1 MNFIL
6 RGQFSSAVCCGRGHC
21 WDNSHLTECACV
33 FLEITSGKAYQK
45 GAGGFFFFLL
55 GNDLIHVACVLS
67 LSNIF
72 ILVTSTF
79 EHKPSSG
86 VFSQPVTERQRGK
99 IWGVLWNTALYFLG
113 FEQLQKGGSVF
124 FFFLSIL

>member
-1 MNFIL
+1 MSL
-6 RGQFSSAVCCGRGHC
+6 RGQCSSAVRCGRGHC
-21 WDNSHLTECACV
+21 WDNSHLAERACV
-33 FLEITSGKAYQK
+33 VLEIKSEKAYQK

-55 GNDLIHVACVLS
+55 GNDLIHVACV

-86 VFSQPVTERQRGK
+86 VFSQPVTERQQGK
-99 IWGVLWNTALYFLG
+99 IWGV
-113 FEQLQKGGSVF
+113 
-124 FFFLSIL
+124 

>member
-1 MNFIL
+1 M
-6 RGQFSSAVCCGRGHC
+6 R
-21 WDNSHLTECACV
+21 ACV
-33 FLEITSGKAYQK
+33 VLEITSGKAYQK

-67 LSNIF
+67 NIF

-86 VFSQPVTERQRGK
+86 VFSQLVTERQQGK

-113 FEQLQKGGSVF
+113 FEQLQREGSVF
-124 FFFLSIL
+124 FFF